1 MAPDSQPDQ
10 QTDRAHDLAH
20 IDTWIF
26 DLDNTLYPP
35 ECDLFALIDDR
46 MQAFVQRS
54 IGLGPVEARALQ
66 KRYYH
71 EHGTTLAGL
80 MANHGVDPREFL
92 DEVHEI
98 SLDRLERDEALAHA
112 LERLPGRRLVFTNGS
127 ERHARRV
134 LDALGIEAL
143 FDEVFDIEACDL
155 IPKPQPDA
163 FARLI
168 RRHAVT
174 PPTAAFF
181 EDLERNLEP
190 AAELGMTTVLVGPHA
205 AECGADFVHHRTERL
220 ADFLVS
226 ARLKEAA

>member
-1 MAPDSQPDQ
+1 MADDRSPDLS
-10 QTDRAHDLAH
+10 HV
-20 IDTWIF
+20 DTWIF

-54 IGLGPVEARALQ
+54 IGLGPVEARTLQ

-80 MANHGVDPREFL
+80 MAHHGVDPRAFL

-98 SLDRLERDEALAHA
+98 SLDRLQRDDALRDGLA
-112 LERLPGRRLVFTNGS
+112 RLPGRRLVFTNGS

-134 LDALGIEAL
+134 LSGLGVEAL
-143 FDEVFDIEACDL
+143 FDEVFDIEACGL
-155 IPKPQPDA
+155 IPKPDPQA

-168 RRHAVT
+168 DRHAVA
-174 PPTAAFF
+174 PASAAFF
-181 EDLERNLEP
+181 EDLERNLKP
-190 AAELGMTTVLVGPHA
+190 AAELGMTTVLIGPHA
-205 AECGADFVHHRTERL
+205 ADSTSDFVHHRAVRL
-220 ADFLVS
+220 APFLLS
-226 ARLKEAA
+226 LRLKEPA

>member
-1 MAPDSQPDQ
+1 MADVPSPDPTPDLS
-10 QTDRAHDLAH
+10 HV
-20 IDTWIF
+20 DTWIF

-46 MQAFVQRS
+46 MQAFVERS

-98 SLDRLERDEALAHA
+98 SLDRLRPDAELRDGLA
-112 LERLPGRRLVFTNGS
+112 RLPGRRLVFTNGS

-134 LDALGIEAL
+134 LDALGVEPL

-155 IPKPQPDA
+155 IPKPDPEA

-168 RRHAVT
+168 ERHRVE
-174 PPTAAFF
+174 PCRAAFF

-190 AAELGMTTVLVGPHA
+190 AAALGMTTVLIGPHA
-205 AECGADFVHHRTERL
+205 ADSTSGFVHHRAERL
-220 ADFLVS
+220 APFLLS
-226 ARLKEAA
+226 LRLKEPA

>member
-1 MAPDSQPDQ
+1 MAADPAPELSPDLS
-10 QTDRAHDLAH
+10 HV
-20 IDTWIF
+20 DTWIF

-46 MQAFVQRS
+46 MQAFVERS

-98 SLDRLERDEALAHA
+98 SLDRLEPDAELARG
-112 LERLPGRRLVFTNGS
+112 LRRLPGRRLVFTNGS

-168 RRHAVT
+168 ARHAVE
-174 PPTAAFF
+174 PRAAAFF
-181 EDLERNLEP
+181 EDLERNLKP
-190 AAELGMTTVLVGPHA
+190 AAELGMTTVLVGPRA
-205 AECGADFVHHRTERL
+205 GDRPAGFVHHHTEDL
-220 ADFLVS
+220 AGFLASV
-226 ARLKEAA
+226 RLKEPA

>member
-1 MAPDSQPDQ
+1 MAE
-10 QTDRAHDLAH
+10 DRQHDPAPDLAH
-20 IDTWIF
+20 VDTWIF

-46 MQAFVQRS
+46 MQAFVERS

-80 MANHGVDPREFL
+80 MADHGVDPREFL

-98 SLDRLERDEALAHA
+98 SLDRLERDGALALG

-168 RRHAVT
+168 ARHEVT
-174 PPTAAFF
+174 PASAAFF
-181 EDLERNLEP
+181 EDLERNLAP
-190 AAELGMTTVLVGPHA
+190 AAELGMTTVLVGPGA
-205 AECGADFVHHRTERL
+205 RESTADFVHHRTGRL
-220 ADFLVS
+220 AEFLAS
-226 ARLKEAA
+226 ARLKEPA

>member
-1 MAPDSQPDQ
+1 MADDRTPDLS
-10 QTDRAHDLAH
+10 HV
-20 IDTWIF
+20 DTWIF

-80 MANHGVDPREFL
+80 MAHHGVDPREFL

-98 SLDRLERDEALAHA
+98 SLDRLQRDEALRGGLA
-112 LERLPGRRLVFTNGS
+112 RLPGRRLVFTNGS

-134 LDALGIEAL
+134 LAGLGVEAL
-143 FDEVFDIEACDL
+143 FDEVFDIEACGL
-155 IPKPQPDA
+155 IPKPDPKA
-163 FARLI
+163 FATLI
-168 RRHAVT
+168 ERHALS
-174 PPTAAFF
+174 PASAAFF
-181 EDLERNLEP
+181 EDLERNLKP
-190 AAELGMTTVLVGPHA
+190 AAELGMTTVLIGPHA
-205 AECGADFVHHRTERL
+205 AACRSDFVHHRADRL
-220 ADFLVS
+220 APFLHS
-226 ARLKEAA
+226 LRLKELA